1 MPIDQALLAQINAS
15 LGAGVNHNLTAQ
27 TSLDHLFEGFM
38 LGLAVSAART
48 IGGTVTYETATGQP
62 ATSFRFRMKPGYIYS
77 PTQPTITHAVVTIG
91 GDARFEI
98 HLDVRV
104 AGRSAVLHE
113 ADVLVLTRAEGLR
126 CRLNSVH
133 PRAAQAVATVEA
145 KFYTG
150 TLELALA
157 REFIGLTS
165 DVLRDGCFATN
176 TQSDQIAK
184 LLAAKDREWQDDV
197 RPGEPGVTRVK
208 TYFEDAMRRHLAR
221 G

>member
-1 MPIDQALLAQINAS
+1 MPVDQALLGEIDAS
-15 LGAGVNHNLTAQ
+15 LGAGINHNLTTQ
-27 TSLDHLFEGFM
+27 TALDHLFEAFT
-38 LGLAVSAART
+38 LGLALSGART
-48 IGGTVTYETATGQP
+48 IGGTIAYETADALP
-62 ATSFRFRMKPGYIYS
+62 AAAFRFRMKPGYIYS
-77 PTQPTITHAVVTIG
+77 PTQPTITHAVVTIAG
-91 GDARFEI
+91 EEKLEI

-113 ADVLVLTRAEGLR
+113 ADVLVLTRAEGRR

-133 PRAAQAVATVEA
+133 PRAAHAVATLEA
-145 KFYTG
+145 KYYTG

-176 TQSDQIAK
+176 TRSDQVAK
-184 LLAAKDREWQDDV
+184 LLAAKGREWQDDV
-197 RPGEPGVTRVK
+197 RPSEPGVVRVK

-221 G
+221 S

>member
-1 MPIDQALLAQINAS
+1 MPINQALLGQINAS

-27 TSLDHLFEGFM
+27 TALDHLFEAFM

-48 IGGTVTYETATGQP
+48 IGGTIAYETATGQP
-62 ATSFRFRMKPGYIYS
+62 AAAFRFRMRPGYIYS
-77 PTQPTITHAVVTIG
+77 PTQPTITHAVASVD
-91 GDARFEI
+91 GDAKFEI
-98 HLDVRV
+98 HLDVRI

-113 ADVLVLTRAEGLR
+113 ADVLVLTRTEGLR

-133 PRAAQAVATVEA
+133 PRAAHAVATVEA

-150 TLELALA
+150 TLDLALA

-165 DVLRDGCFATN
+165 DVLRNGCFATN

-197 RPGEPGVTRVK
+197 RPGEPGVTRVRA
-208 TYFEDAMRRHLAR
+208 YFEDAVRRYLAR